1 MSGELV
7 YSNDLRSAFL
17 AAIVQSFADAH
28 PSRELGRTAMQ
39 KLTYFTKVLGVPVP
53 CSFGIYTYG
62 PYSDQVTF
70 AVASLLADDVIEDR
84 CRAPER
90 SNYRPGPNSQEL
102 ISEYERYVHPYEDK
116 INLVVNILGKLRPN
130 QLELVSTLH
139 FLAMRQMQIYKSFS
153 EDSVVGEFKSIKGD
167 KFRDRDIRACYESL
181 ASTGLLSAHG
191 ISRSASV

>member
-17 AAIVQSFADAH
+17 AAIVQSFANAH
-28 PSRELGRTAMQ
+28 PTGELGRTAVQ
-39 KLTYFTKVLGVPVP
+39 KLAYFAKVLGVPVP

-70 AVASLLADDVIEDR
+70 TVASLLADDVIEDESR
-84 CRAPER
+84 TPER
-90 SNYRPGPNSQEL
+90 SNYKPGPNSREL
-102 ISEYERYVHPYEDK
+102 LSDFDQYVRPYEDK
-116 INLVVNILGKLRPN
+116 INLVVNVLGKLRPN

-139 FLAMRQMQIYKSFS
+139 FLASRQKQIYKSFS

-167 KFRDRDIRACYESL
+167 KFRDPDIRACYDTL
-181 ASTGLLSAHG
+181 ASTGL
-191 ISRSASV
+191 V

>member
-1 MSGELV
+1 MSSELV

-17 AAIVQSFADAH
+17 AAIVKSFAKTH

-70 AVASLLADDVIEDR
+70 TVASLLADDVIKDR
-84 CRAPER
+84 CRTSER

-102 ISEYERYVHPYEDK
+102 ISEFERDIRPYEDK
-116 INLVVNILGKLRPN
+116 INLVVNALGKLRPN

-139 FLAMRQMQIYKSFS
+139 FLASRQKQIYKSFS
-153 EDSVVGEFKSIKGD
+153 EDSVVGEFKSIKGE
-167 KFRDRDIRACYESL
+167 KFRDREIRACYGSL
-181 ASTGLLSAHG
+181 ASAGL
-191 ISRSASV
+191 V

>member
-17 AAIVQSFADAH
+17 TEIVQSFANVY
-28 PSRELGRTAMQ
+28 PNRELGRTAMQ

-70 AVASLLADDVIEDR
+70 TVASLLADDVIGDESGT
-84 CRAPER
+84 PER

-102 ISEYERYVHPYEDK
+102 LAEFAERLGPYEEK
-116 INLVVNILGKLRPN
+116 IKRVVTALGKLRPN

-139 FLAMRQMQIYKSFS
+139 FLASRQKQIYKSFS
-153 EDSVVGEFKSIKGD
+153 EDSVLDEFKSIKGD
-167 KFRDRDIRACYESL
+167 KFSDRDIRACYESL
-181 ASTGLLSAHG
+181 ASTGL
-191 ISRSASV
+191 V